1 MIINVSSNNISDAAK
16 VYMDSWKES
25 HKDICSIEFIEKHD
39 MKYMNNFISEKLK
52 LGYNIFID
60 YENDL
65 PVGIIGINPID
76 EEICLLYVS
85 PEFQQKGY
93 GAKLLGYAIK
103 KCKNPYIVVL
113 DTNKKAIDFYTKRG
127 FIPDKNQPEKTEEK
141 HIFERKY
148 VYQNKNMW

>member
-25 HKDICSIEFIEKHD
+25 HKDICSKEFIKKHD
-39 MKYMNNFISEKLK
+39 FEYMKEYLSEKLEH
-52 LGYNIFID
+52 GYKIFID
-60 YENDL
+60 YENDT

-85 PEFQQKGY
+85 PEHQQKGY
-93 GAKLLGYAIK
+93 GAKLLEYAIN
-103 KCKNPYIVVL
+103 KCKNPYIIVL

-127 FIPDKNQPEKTEEK
+127 FVPDKNQPEKTEEK
-141 HIFERKY
+141 RIFERKY
-148 VYQNKNMW
+148 VYQNKNM

>member
-25 HKDICSIEFIEKHD
+25 HKEICSKEFIEKHD
-39 MKYMNNFISEKLK
+39 LEYMKEYLSEKLEH
-52 LGYNIFID
+52 GYNIFID
-60 YENDL
+60 YENVK

-85 PEFQQKGY
+85 PKFQQKGY
-93 GAKLLGYAIK
+93 GAKLLEYAIN
-103 KCKNPYIVVL
+103 KCKNPYIIVL

-127 FIPDKNQPEKTEEK
+127 FVPDKNQPEKTEEK
-141 HIFERKY
+141 RIFERKY
-148 VYQNKNMW
+148 VYQNKNM